1 MQFQKE
7 QKINDLQEA
16 ERAFKFFERA
26 RQSKLSLVMK
36 NLMNGRLASS
46 RPSG

>member
-26 RQSKLSLVMK
+26 RLSKLTLVMK
-36 NLMNGRLASS
+36 NLMNGKQGLS
-46 RPSG
+46 